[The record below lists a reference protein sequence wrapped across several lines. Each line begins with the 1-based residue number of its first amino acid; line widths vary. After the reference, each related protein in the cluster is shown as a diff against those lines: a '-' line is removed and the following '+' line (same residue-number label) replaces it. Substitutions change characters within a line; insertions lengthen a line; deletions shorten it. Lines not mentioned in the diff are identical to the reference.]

1 MKRFIDWLKPN
12 SQRKSAADKSKGEG
26 DTDKPF
32 GWFGDDQ
39 ADSSI
44 FDTGSLNIN
53 KSETKASDKEVD
65 SGHTS
70 LRDAENDDGFD
81 PYNSGRFNTNTKTK

>member
-12 SQRKSAADKSKGEG
+12 SQRISAADKSKGEG
-26 DTDKPF
+26 DTDTQF

-44 FDTGSLNIN
+44 FDSGSLNIS
-53 KSETKASDKEVD
+53 KSETEASDKGVD
-65 SGHTS
+65 VGQT
-70 LRDAENDDGFD
+70 LFRDAENDEGFD
-81 PYNSGRFNTNTKTK
+81 PYNSGRFNAKTK